1 MGLGG
6 IIEAVIG
13 IGDIFVSL
21 ADLVVLF
28 VKLFAE
34 LIPAAVSLFNPVQLM
49 NDLITGVFLGIK
61 VVIVG
66 IADIFMS
73 GPKFA
78 YNKCKDAGEGIFGYR
93 RSRNSDGKLS
103 ASEEVEKAKRDRR
116 VCLKPSTFIMLITVL
131 CPPLGLFLHLGI
143 LSWFHIIV
151 CAFLTVKTYYFP
163 GLLYAIMHMLC

>member
-6 IIEAVIG
+6 IIEAVVG
-13 IGDIFVSL
+13 LGDIFVNL
-21 ADLVVLF
+21 ANLVVLL

-49 NDLITGVFLGIK
+49 NDMITGVFLGIK
-61 VVIVG
+61 VIIVG
-66 IADIFMS
+66 VVDIIFS

-93 RSRNSDGKLS
+93 RGRNTEGKLS
-103 ASEEVEKAKRDRR
+103 AEEELEKAKKDRR
-116 VCLKPSTFIMLITVL
+116 VCMRPSTFIMLVTVL
-131 CPPLGLFLHLGI
+131 CPPFGLFIHLGI
-143 LSWFHIIV
+143 RSWFHIIV
-151 CAFLTVKTYYFP
+151 CAFLTIKTYYFP

>member
-13 IGDIFVSL
+13 IGDIFVNL
-21 ADLVVLF
+21 ANLVVLF

-34 LIPAAVSLFNPVQLM
+34 LIPAAVSLFNPVELM
-49 NDLITGVFLGIK
+49 NDIIAGVFLGIK
-61 VVIVG
+61 VIITGVVDMIMG
-66 IADIFMS
+66 

-93 RSRNSDGKLS
+93 RYRNNQGKLS
-103 ASEEVEKAKRDRR
+103 AEEEVEKAKKDRR
-116 VCLKPSTFIMLITVL
+116 VCLRPSTFIMLITVL

-143 LSWFHIIV
+143 RSWFHIIV